1 MSTSDSVYDIIIIGC
16 GPAGIAAGLELQK
29 YASIPNFLILEARHR
44 TGGRVYTDTHTFNS
58 SEPVDLG
65 ARWIHHYRPQNPL
78 AVYYTP
84 SDKDQIHDHHPY
96 GINNAIFDIDGTPL
110 SESFIIEGKQITKV
124 LCENVKQG
132 LPEKHDVSIYDG
144 IREKHEKIQNDQ
156 MRRLVDMN
164 LGFIEQFEA
173 SNLDQIS
180 AKSYSTLEVESEISD
195 LALHTGFGHFIQ
207 QIVARHP
214 LPIQL
219 NTIVT
224 NIDIPNDKNAPT
236 CITTKDNRHYLT
248 KYVLITI
255 PLGCLKAGS
264 VKFTPSLPDWKQ
276 NAIDQMGFGLFNKI
290 FMQFPSTFWDEK
302 LDNIWVL
309 SNGFRFFIC
318 HPHDHMLTS
327 VVCGDF
333 ARKLEQQTD
342 EEIIEQIV
350 QCLKPIYPQIPK
362 PTKWLITRWGSDQ
375 FVYGAY
381 SNYKVGSTYETSREL
396 ARECYDDRVY
406 WAGEHTNGGDNIG
419 CVDSAFESSQ
429 REIKRVYNKLNQI
442 SN

>member
-1 MSTSDSVYDIIIIGC
+1 M
-16 GPAGIAAGLELQK
+16 
-29 YASIPNFLILEARHR
+29 
-44 TGGRVYTDTHTFNS
+44 
-58 SEPVDLG
+58 
-65 ARWIHHYRPQNPL
+65 
-78 AVYYTP
+78 
-84 SDKDQIHDHHPY
+84 
-96 GINNAIFDIDGTPL
+96 

-132 LPEKHDVSIYDG
+132 LPEKDDVSIYDG

-224 NIDIPNDKNAPT
+224 NIDIPNDKNAPI